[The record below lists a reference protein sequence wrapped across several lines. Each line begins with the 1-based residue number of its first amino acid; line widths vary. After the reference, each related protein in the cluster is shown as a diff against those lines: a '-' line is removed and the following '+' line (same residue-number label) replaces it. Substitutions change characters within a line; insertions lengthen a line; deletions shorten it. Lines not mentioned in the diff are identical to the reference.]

1 MRKRLAIAIGVIAV
15 FGLTAFYLPGSKQY
29 AAIDRCLASG
39 GAWEY
44 HGGRCGAVPA
54 GPIDRI
60 LVDKSDRRL
69 LVYRDGKL
77 IREFRVALGRGG
89 LAPKQRQGD
98 GRVPE
103 GIYLITFH
111 NAASAFHRSLRIG
124 YPTDEQLAVARQAG
138 IDPGN
143 DIMIHGL
150 PNGVGRIGSRH
161 LLRDWTEGCIAVTNA
176 EMDWLFDAVPDGTL
190 IDIRA

>member
-1 MRKRLAIAIGVIAV
+1 MRLAIPIGVIAV
-15 FGLTAFYLPGSKQY
+15 LGLGAFYLPASKHY

-39 GAWEY
+39 GAWGY
-44 HGGRCGAVPA
+44 QGRRCAAVPA
-54 GPIDRI
+54 GPVDRI

-69 LVYRDGKL
+69 LAYRGGIL

-89 LAPKQRQGD
+89 LGPKRRQGD

-103 GIYLITFH
+103 GEYLITFH

-124 YPTDEQLAVARQAG
+124 YPTDEQLAAAQQAG
-138 IDPGN
+138 INLGG

-150 PNGVGRIGSRH
+150 PNGMGKIGSRH
-161 LLRDWTEGCIAVTNA
+161 VRRDWTEGCIAVTNK
-176 EMDWLFDAVPDGTL
+176 EMDWLFETVPDNTPVE
-190 IDIRA
+190 IRA